1 MVAGVNG
8 GADTF
13 SVTRAAAEATD
24 IKLGAEGVGVV
35 VAAGAE
41 ADYAA
46 GDRVAFIGGG
56 YSEYTRVKAR
66 LCNAVDEGGDAAE
79 QTAARVSGLTAA
91 VALGHTAPVTSGDV
105 VVVTACCGAT
115 GSFAVQLAKAA
126 GASVVGTVGSAAK
139 VDAAKQLGV
148 DRVLN
153 YRHESLADVLA
164 AEYPGGVDVAYEGVG
179 GALLGAVCA
188 NLKPEG
194 RVLIVGSISQY
205 PHNDETPHHGVE
217 GVGDIMDDV
226 FRPGRTV
233 ELPNGGR
240 LIGNVWGD
248 AFSTGVLPAFRD
260 RLYADL
266 AAGEIR
272 ALVDGTRFCGVSEAP
287 AAVAHMLAGR
297 NTGKTVLHVS
307 EH

>member
-1 MVAGVNG
+1 
-8 GADTF
+8 
-13 SVTRAAAEATD
+13 
-24 IKLGAEGVGVV
+24 
-35 VAAGAE
+35 
-41 ADYAA
+41 
-46 GDRVAFIGGG
+46 
-56 YSEYTRVKAR
+56 
-66 LCNAVDEGGDAAE
+66 
-79 QTAARVSGLTAA
+79 
-91 VALGHTAPVTSGDV
+91 
-105 VVVTACCGAT
+105 
-115 GSFAVQLAKAA
+115 VQLAKAA